1 LARYGSQRF
10 AQTPHPTKPAV
21 SGGKVLLRVTA
32 AGVTPL
38 DHTILSGNFPLAK
51 APLVLGNEGA
61 GVVEEGGGTDFPI
74 GSRVMFTGP
83 YGVFEDGAYSEWI
96 ALQKEHLCAIP
107 EGVDAVS
114 AAGIPVAYLTAQ
126 VALVVH
132 QMYLYKYTLHQCIR
146 NAGPDTAPVTSEVE
160 KQARGGC
167 MMSGRLSGKVCVI
180 TGTGGSVGRAAA
192 WAFAREGASVVGCDV
207 NVAAAEATVEM
218 VRAQGGTMISLQPCH
233 LTEPSECQALVDL
246 AVREYGRI
254 DVLFNNAAMAYFNW
268 LEDITN
274 EEWNRDLREE
284 IDLVFFLTRAAW
296 PYLKASHGVVVNT
309 ASLNGLMSFKTLGSL
324 AHTTAKAGIIG
335 MTRQLAMEGR
345 EHGIRANSISPGLI
359 ETNQTREQLKDPEWA
374 SAMLGKTLLGR
385 LGRPEE
391 VANVALFLAS
401 DDSSYVTGVDIV
413 VDGGM
418 KVW

>member
-1 LARYGSQRF
+1 
-10 AQTPHPTKPAV
+10 
-21 SGGKVLLRVTA
+21 
-32 AGVTPL
+32 
-38 DHTILSGNFPLAK
+38 
-51 APLVLGNEGA
+51 
-61 GVVEEGGGTDFPI
+61 
-74 GSRVMFTGP
+74 
-83 YGVFEDGAYSEWI
+83 
-96 ALQKEHLCAIP
+96 
-107 EGVDAVS
+107 
-114 AAGIPVAYLTAQ
+114 
-126 VALVVH
+126 
-132 QMYLYKYTLHQCIR
+132 
-146 NAGPDTAPVTSEVE
+146 
-160 KQARGGC
+160 
-167 MMSGRLSGKVCVI
+167 MSGRLSGKVCVI

-192 WAFAREGASVVGCDV
+192 LAFAREGASVIGCDV
-207 NVAAAEATVEM
+207 NVAATEATVEI

-309 ASLNGLMSFKTLGSL
+309 ASLNGLMSFKMLGSL